1 MFISIGIL
9 RLSKVVRS
17 LKLPLHKNKILRL
30 IEAYEWLKKDKMNA
44 KASVPFSFASLYQAL
59 LWAPTV
65 LSPLV
70 SCGQSQ
76 RSSFF
81 PFRLPM
87 LHWSRKWQPTAVFLP
102 GKSCGQRSW
111 WAAVHGI
118 AKSRTQLS
126 NWAHTHSDA
135 STISS
140 IPSFWFS
147 NQTSPFPPNLSEPVP
162 LKLGLL
168 RIHRLK
174 FNFLTSLD

>member
-30 IEAYEWLKKDKMNA
+30 IEAYKWLKKDKMNS

-65 LSPLV
+65 LSPLA

-102 GKSCGQRSW
+102 GKSCGQRSLVGCSSW
-111 WAAVHGI
+111 DC
-118 AKSRTQLS
+118 KELDTTEQLS
-126 NWAHTHSDA
+126 THALRRIHYILNSLILILQPNFP
-135 STISS
+135 ISS
-140 IPSFWFS
+140 ELVRTCSFKIRPSEDP
-147 NQTSPFPPNLSEPVP
+147 QA
-162 LKLGLL
+162 K
-168 RIHRLK
+168 I
-174 FNFLTSLD
+174 

>member
-30 IEAYEWLKKDKMNA
+30 IEAYKWLKKDKMNS
-44 KASVPFSFASLYQAL
+44 KASAPFSFASLYQAL

-65 LSPLV
+65 LSPLA

-87 LHWSRKWQPTAVFLP
+87 LHWSRKWQPTAVFLR
-102 GKSCGQRSW
+102 GKSCGQRSLVGCSSW
-111 WAAVHGI
+111 DCRVGHNWATEHT
-118 AKSRTQLS
+118 RTQTHPLYPQFP
-126 NWAHTHSDA
+126 HSD
-135 STISS
+135 
-140 IPSFWFS
+140 
-147 NQTSPFPPNLSEPVP
+147 SPTKLPHFLRTCQNL
-162 LKLGLL
+162 
-168 RIHRLK
+168 
-174 FNFLTSLD
+174 FL